1 MTTAFP
7 DMQTFVRDV
16 LGLDVRTRQPAL
28 AFLAAVEG
36 EALTP
41 AQVALLRQF
50 TARTDVPRPGGFRT
64 AVLQSGR
71 QSGKS
76 EAVAAWLTYQAVRL
90 HLQGRV
96 SGWLVGVAQD
106 HRAGMRA
113 LFGHVR
119 RFAQRPMLAPLVT
132 RMTAD
137 TIELGGVSLVVCPC
151 RPAAW
156 RGLSIDGFALDEL
169 AHFRTGEGLPQ
180 DREVWRSA
188 LPALAMTGG
197 RLIALSSPYVAD
209 GLLYDLHQAHYGTPG
224 EDVLYW
230 QSDGPSMNAALDR
243 TYLAQLQRMD
253 PDAYAAEVG
262 GEFLRDRTALVDEPV
277 ITAAID
283 AGVTVRPPV
292 PGVHYTGFL
301 DLASGTAV
309 HGDAAAVAVAHQHRD
324 GTTVLDAVRVW
335 PPPFRPQDVAT
346 EAAALLRPYRVST
359 VAADRW
365 ALGLSAELLR
375 GAGLTYRA
383 ADHDKSGLY
392 LRLAGLLN
400 GGQVRLL
407 DVPLLARQLRSLE
420 RRRGPA
426 KDRVDH
432 RRNAHDDAINAVA
445 GAIAAAAEAPRGGIA
460 EGFVNWL

>member
-1 MTTAFP
+1 MTAFP
-7 DMQTFVRDV
+7 DVGTFVRDV
-16 LGLDVRTRQPAL
+16 LGLDVHTRQAAL

-36 EALTP
+36 DALTP
-41 AQVALLRQF
+41 AQCALVQHF
-50 TARTDVPRPGGFRT
+50 TGRTDVPRRGGFRT
-64 AVLQSGR
+64 AVMQSGR

-76 EAVAAWLTYQAVRL
+76 ECVAGWLLYHAVRL
-90 HLQGRV
+90 HLQGRTG
-96 SGWLVGVAQD
+96 GWLVGVAQD

-119 RFAQRPMLAPLVT
+119 RFAHSHMILPLVT
-132 RMTAD
+132 RQTAD

-188 LPALAMTGG
+188 LPALSMTGG

-209 GLLYDLHQAHYGTPG
+209 GLLFELHQAHYGNAG
-224 EDVLYW
+224 DAVLFW
-230 QSDGPSMNAALDR
+230 QSDGPSMNPALDR
-243 TYLAQLQRMD
+243 GYLAQLEKLD
-253 PDAYAAEVG
+253 PAAYAAEVR
-262 GEFLRDRTALVDEPV
+262 GEFLKDTAALVDEHA
-277 ITAAID
+277 IAAAID
-283 AGVTVRPPV
+283 EGVSVRPPS
-292 PGVHYTGFL
+292 PGVRYVAFL
-301 DLASGTAV
+301 DLASGTAA
-309 HGDAAAVAVAHQHRD
+309 HGDAAAVAVAHQERD
-324 GTTVLDAVRVW
+324 GTTLLDAVRVW
-335 PPPFRPQDVAT
+335 PPPFRPQDIAT
-346 EAAALLRPYRVST
+346 EAAALLRPYRVAT

-375 GAGLTYRA
+375 GAGLTYRP

-392 LRLAGLLN
+392 LRLAGLMN
-400 GGQVRLL
+400 AGTVRLL

-420 RRRGPA
+420 RRRGPV

-445 GAIAAAAEAPRGGIA
+445 GAVAAAAEAPRGGCA